1 MDIAIGGWLL
11 VAVGLL
17 LAFTGTKLF
26 WLAVGIAGFAFGWLV
41 TLALFPNVDPV
52 AGLLMGLVLGIACAL
67 VAVKGLPVIGI
78 ALGAVLVGLF
88 GLTLAKVFLDNNVV
102 WNVVGFIVGAV
113 IGYFVVKLSFDFG
126 IALVTAMGGATMVWN
141 GIEEAMPDLT
151 DAIPT
156 IAGAATFIFG
166 FLAQQAQRR
175 NAEEGGVN
183 SSP

>member
-17 LAFTGTKLF
+17 LAFTGTRLF

-41 TLALFPNVDPV
+41 TLALFPNVSAL
-52 AGLLMGLVLGIACAL
+52 AGLLAGLVLGIACAL
-67 VAVKGLPVIGI
+67 VAVKGLPIIGK

-88 GLTLAKVFLDNNVV
+88 GLTLAKLSFDNNVV

-113 IGYFVVKLSFDFG
+113 IGYYVVKLSLNFG

-141 GIEEAMPDLT
+141 GVVEALPDLT
-151 DAIPT
+151 EAIP
-156 IAGAATFIFG
+156 AMAALATFIFG

-175 NAEEGGVN
+175 RDEASESVN
-183 SSP
+183 S

>member
-1 MDIAIGGWLL
+1 MDVAIGAWIL

-52 AGLLMGLVLGIACAL
+52 AGLLAGLVLGIACAV
-67 VAVKGLPVIGI
+67 VAIKGLPVIGM

-88 GLTLAKVFLDNNVV
+88 GLTLAKLFFDNNVV

-113 IGYFVVKLSFDFG
+113 IGYFVVKLSLDFG

-141 GIEEAMPDLT
+141 GIVEALPDLT
-151 DAIPT
+151 EVIAT
-156 IAGAATFIFG
+156 IAALATFIFG

-175 NAEEGGVN
+175 NAEQTDAVA
-183 SSP
+183 